1 MWTCPVC
8 DGQTEDGYDVCWT
21 CRTSRSGKQQYTFQS
36 AGFVISTTPSLE
48 THDIVRYIG
57 PVFGEAAMGA
67 NFFRDFAAAVTD
79 VFGGRSTAYEEVLQ
93 RGRNAAIDLM
103 VHKAVQAGG
112 NALVDLDVKYEA
124 TNGTMFLVCA
134 SATAVYVVEKSK
146 VGQPT
151 N

>member
-1 MWTCPVC
+1 
-8 DGQTEDGYDVCWT
+8 
-21 CRTSRSGKQQYTFQS
+21 
-36 AGFVISTTPSLE
+36 
-48 THDIVRYIG
+48 
-57 PVFGEAAMGA
+57 MGA
-67 NFFRDFAAAVTD
+67 NFLRDFAAAVTD

-134 SATAVYVVEKSK
+134 SATAVFVVERLQT
-146 VGQPT
+146 GQPT
-151 N
+151 S